1 MAAVA
6 RAPAWLFSFVDLA
19 FLLLI
24 ALTQV
29 GGGPRA
35 VDLGE
40 IVVPRVNEEATSVLS
55 AGARERWQLRIHPPS
70 AADPGP
76 FELLAPGSS
85 GAAGAHLATATLREQ
100 LGRLLESKA
109 GKPLLAPHQDSRSQ
123 DLWMH
128 RAVGTLADGRRA
140 AGRRRREAM
149 FAREF
154 DRYAS
159 AQRASRW
166 RAAYPG

>member
-1 MAAVA
+1 MASGSDTS
-6 RAPAWLFSFVDLA
+6 PAWLFSFVDLA

-100 LGRLLESKA
+100 LGRLLESRAK
-109 GKPLLAPHQDSRSQ
+109 KPLLAPHQDSRSQ
-123 DLWMH
+123 DLLDAIALIEERWPE
-128 RAVGTLADGRRA
+128 GRRA
-140 AGRRRREAM
+140 AVSPVVAK
-149 FAREF
+149 
-154 DRYAS
+154 
-159 AQRASRW
+159 
-166 RAAYPG
+166 P

>member
-1 MAAVA
+1 MASGSDT
-6 RAPAWLFSFVDLA
+6 APAWLFSFVDLA

-123 DLWMH
+123 DLLDAIALIEERWP
-128 RAVGTLADGRRA
+128 DGRRA
-140 AGRRRREAM
+140 AVSPVVAK
-149 FAREF
+149 
-154 DRYAS
+154 
-159 AQRASRW
+159 
-166 RAAYPG
+166 P

>member
-1 MAAVA
+1 MASGSDT
-6 RAPAWLFSFVDLA
+6 APAWLFSFVDLA

-100 LGRLLESKA
+100 LGRLLESHA
-109 GKPLLAPHQDSRSQ
+109 DKPLLAPHQDSRSQ
-123 DLWMH
+123 DLLDAIALIEERWPE
-128 RAVGTLADGRRA
+128 GRRA
-140 AGRRRREAM
+140 AVSPVVAK
-149 FAREF
+149 
-154 DRYAS
+154 
-159 AQRASRW
+159 
-166 RAAYPG
+166 P